1 MKNNIIEIFG
11 TYKPIIGMLHLKGEN
26 DKEILEQVDKELH
39 LMLDNR
45 VDGVLVEN
53 YFGSP
58 FQAEQV
64 LKYISEKYPDICY
77 GINLLHDDVLAFE
90 LAEKYHAKFIQLD
103 SVAGHLEEEEDKK
116 FQAFIEN
123 AREKCRAFVLG
134 GVRFKYQPYKS
145 GRRLDEDL
153 AIGMKRCDAIVVTGD
168 ATGQETNLEKINSF
182 RRMIGDFPLFVGAGM
197 TPENTGEQ
205 LAIADGAVVGSYF
218 KDTYKDTGDVCASHI
233 SDFMNAVDF
242 TRKAWTQFT
251 GQAEIK
257 RPRQYTIYKE
267 ELYAGQN
274 KSVKEFC
281 KEVGLQGTEV
291 FMDDIVSRDK
301 VLFADHTE
309 KEQLLNNLRELQ
321 VKRVHCSYWA
331 YPTSFLTKN
340 NFKELIERFGGLS
353 KVEAYYGDLTGV
365 HMFERWAMEYE
376 VACALEAQSFT
387 FHLIDYAPID
397 GRWDFTISRQD
408 ICQAMIYMIQ
418 NLLNI
423 LTQKGLLTP
432 ASPSIEVENAGWGLE
447 YGLQTAE
454 DFEEMFRQLYD
465 SMDKVRI
472 GWDLN
477 HLLHAIGYNEKD
489 QRAEFFLTE
498 QEITSEMEALSQAFG
513 NGQQL
518 LAEKWLEK
526 NLLARSIAGKIG
538 SLHISDCKMKHIA
551 YFKNGRLIG
560 PYYEEI
566 RSLGN
571 WEEMEEYGVQIVLD
585 KYDSHEI
592 LSEGILSGVILRNLL
607 QKIQTVNP
615 EIVLLHELKNSKN
628 QLCAVNKQLTEL
640 GI

>member
-1 MKNNIIEIFG
+1 MKNKIAEIFG
-11 TYKPIIGMLHLKGEN
+11 TLKPIIGMLHLKGEN
-26 DKEILEQVDKELH
+26 DSTILEQVDRELE
-39 LMLDNR
+39 LMLDNK

-53 YFGSP
+53 YYGSP
-58 FQAEQV
+58 KQAEQV

-77 GINLLHDDVLAFE
+77 GINLLHDDALAFE

-103 SVAGHLEEEEDKK
+103 SVAGHLEAKEDEK
-116 FQAFIEN
+116 FQSFIDK
-123 AREKCRAFVLG
+123 AREKCKAFVLG

-168 ATGQETNLEKINSF
+168 ATGQETNLEKIASF
-182 RRMIGDFPLFVGAGM
+182 RRIIGDFPLFVGAGM
-197 TPENTGEQ
+197 TPENAREQ
-205 LAIADGAVVGSYF
+205 LEIADGAVVGSYF
-218 KDTYKDTGDVCASHI
+218 KDTYKDTGDVCAGHI
-233 SDFMNAVDF
+233 RDFMAAVDLV
-242 TRKAWTQFT
+242 RKDCAKFS
-251 GQAEIK
+251 GLEDLI
-257 RPRQYTIYKE
+257 RPRQYIAYKE
-267 ELYAGQN
+267 ELYDGQG

-281 KEVGLQGTEV
+281 EETGLQGTEV

-301 VLFADHTE
+301 VLFTDDKE
-309 KEQLLNNLRELQ
+309 KEVLLASLRELQ

-340 NFKELIERFGGLS
+340 NFRELTERFGCLS
-353 KVEAYYGDLTGV
+353 KVEAYYGDLTGT
-365 HMFERWAMEYE
+365 HMFERWAREYE
-376 VACALEAQSFT
+376 IACALDAQSYT

-418 NLLNI
+418 NLLNV
-423 LTQKGLLTP
+423 LTEKGLLSEQSP
-432 ASPSIEVENAGWGLE
+432 AIEVENAGWGLE

-465 SMDKVRI
+465 PMDKVRI

-489 QRAEFFLTE
+489 QRAEFFLTK
-498 QEITSEMEALSQAFG
+498 QEINKDMEGISQAFG
-513 NGQQL
+513 NEQQMF
-518 LAEKWLEK
+518 AEKWLEK
-526 NLLARSIAGKIG
+526 NLLARSIASKIG
-538 SLHISDCKMKHIA
+538 SLHVSDCKMKHIA

-566 RSLGN
+566 QSLEA
-571 WEEMEEYGVQIVLD
+571 WEEMEEYGVQIVLS

-592 LSEGILSGVILRNLL
+592 LSEGILSGVILRRLL
-607 QKIQTVNP
+607 RKIQAVNP
-615 EIVLLHELKNSKN
+615 EAVILHELKNSKD
-628 QLCAVNKQLTEL
+628 QLCAVNKQLVEL